1 MLYDNRIIHIDIM
14 EVKREKD
21 YVLAVSVMEGKR
33 QMQKAFFSSKYI
45 STDSITWGYWLWSRS
60 PNQKGLVKA
69 RCF

>member
-1 MLYDNRIIHIDIM
+1 MLYDNRITHIDIM

-45 STDSITWGYWLWSRS
+45 STDSITWGY
-60 PNQKGLVKA
+60 
-69 RCF
+69 